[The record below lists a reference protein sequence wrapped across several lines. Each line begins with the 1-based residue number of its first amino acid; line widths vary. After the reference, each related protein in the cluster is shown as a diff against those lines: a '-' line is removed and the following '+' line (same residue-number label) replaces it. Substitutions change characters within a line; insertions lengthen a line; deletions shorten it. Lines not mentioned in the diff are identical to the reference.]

1 MKILVTG
8 GSGFIGSALVS
19 KWLNEGHE
27 ITVFDNGI
35 RGNTRRLRNIIDHI
49 NYIEGD
55 VRDFEKL
62 NKVSKGID
70 TIAHLAYINGTE
82 YFYKMPDLILEIAL
96 KGLINTVD
104 CAIQNKIENYWL
116 MSSGEVYQ
124 TPLQIPTNESEML
137 KIPDPLNPRY
147 SYGGGKIISE
157 LYAISFGRKFF
168 KNVSIVRPHNVYGPD
183 MGWQHVIPQ
192 FIQKASNLNKKE
204 SKGIFTIQG
213 GGSQTRAFCYID
225 DFVDGCSKAFMH
237 GEHLGIY
244 HVGTNEEIQIIEL
257 ARRIIKYLKF
267 EAHFEAIDD
276 PLGQTNRRCPDITKV
291 SKLGYR
297 PQIDL
302 TEGLSRT
309 IPWYI
314 ENQKLFEKL

>member
-35 RGNTRRLRNIIDHI
+35 RGNTRRLRNIINHI

-62 NKVSKGID
+62 NKASKGID

-82 YFYKMPDLILEIAL
+82 YFYNMPDLILEIAL

-104 CAIQNKIENYWL
+104 SAIQNKIENYWL

-157 LYAISFGRKFF
+157 LYAISFGRKYF

-192 FIQKASNLNKKE
+192 FIQKASDLNNGE
-204 SKGIFTIQG
+204 SQGKFTIQG
-213 GGSQTRAFCYID
+213 GGLQTRAFCYID

-257 ARRIIKYLKF
+257 AKRIIKYLKF
-267 EAHFEAIDD
+267 EAHFEAIHD

-291 SKLGYR
+291 SKLGYSPR
-297 PQIDL
+297 IDL

-314 ENQKLFEKL
+314 ENKKLFEKL